1 MRRRLLYLA
10 ACVVVASTVLTSHAA
25 EEGPDSHTQPFLDG
39 CLRTNTV
46 ITLIPN
52 EWVYVNRAQV
62 LAARLA
68 GDKNA
73 GRATVQGVVRD
84 MHPAGD
90 DEFIAHDYND
100 IDVDVA
106 VDPQYLKYVST
117 GNGDGEIGTE
127 WEEARVPTWAWPQI
141 GDRVEESGSWIW
153 DCGHWGNGP
162 ADPTPGG
169 LAEFIPGDPVETIPD
184 LASGGKTIA
193 GESTELHPLYELATY
208 RAQAA
213 GLLGN
218 STHGQVLSRLD
229 AWISGDGTPALSEE
243 ECDLLGLPP
252 ATILALGSSV
262 CSRYRDVGGTYRYT
276 LHLGPKPTP
285 GSKIVV
291 NDLIVHPETDP
302 DLAKAATSLVKITPH
317 PQNGTVDVTFTL
329 PHRASPPVHF
339 GVSVEAGWTHA
350 AAAVHH
356 VVTVD
361 SLHVNATLD
370 GKTEPSLYP
379 GGTALGDNRPKEITP
394 DPGEWVMFVDA
405 NGHWLQVSP
414 DLRSVQGNHF
424 NQVHAGDQFNNVL
437 RFDFW
442 LPAGV
447 EPTLLVSGRECDIP
461 FIDCS
466 KDRYGAPV
474 TDLSH
479 PFTELGFND
488 KPGRIEDQAQKDA
501 NYPLV
506 IPADGRPHT
515 YTPPVNPSAS
525 SSDERYSDHSCG
537 GPCYTVTVTAS

>member
-1 MRRRLLYLA
+1 MRRLLLLIS
-10 ACVVVASTVLTSHAA
+10 VVVLVAGSAAAA
-25 EEGPDSHTQPFLDG
+25 EPGPNSHTQPFLDG
-39 CLRTNTV
+39 CQRTNAV

-68 GDKNA
+68 GDRTA

-100 IDVDVA
+100 IDTDVA

-117 GNGDGEIGTE
+117 GNGDDEIGTE

-153 DCGHWGNGP
+153 DCGHWGNGS

-184 LASGGKTIA
+184 LVSGGKTIH
-193 GESTELHPLYELATY
+193 GESTELHPLYELATF
-208 RAQAA
+208 RAHAA
-213 GLLGN
+213 GLLGKGK
-218 STHGQVLSRLD
+218 SGQVLSRLD

-252 ATILALGSSV
+252 AAIVALGTSV
-262 CSRYRDVGGTYRYT
+262 CSRYQDVGGTYSYT
-276 LHLGPKPTP
+276 MHLGPKPTT

-291 NDLIVHPETDP
+291 NDLIVHPETDA
-302 DLAKAATSLVKITPH
+302 DLAKAALSLVKITLH
-317 PQNGTVDVTFTL
+317 PEDGTVGVRFTL

-339 GVSVEAGWTHA
+339 GISVEAGWTHG

-356 VVTVD
+356 LVTID
-361 SLHVNATLD
+361 GLHINATLD
-370 GKTEPSLYP
+370 GNSEPSLYP
-379 GGTALGDNRPKEITP
+379 GGTALGDNRPKEIAP
-394 DPGEWVMFVDA
+394 DPGEWVMFAAA
-405 NGHWLQVSP
+405 NGHWLQVAP
-414 DLRSVQGNHF
+414 GLQSVQGDHF
-424 NQVHAGDQFNNVL
+424 NQVKTGDQFNNVL
-437 RFDFW
+437 RFDYW

-447 EPTLLVSGRECDIP
+447 ETTLLISGRECDIP
-461 FIDCS
+461 LMDCT

-474 TDLSH
+474 TDLSN
-479 PFTELGFND
+479 PFHELGFND
-488 KPGRIEDQAQKDA
+488 KPGRIEDRTQTDA

-506 IPADGRPHT
+506 IPADGQPHV
-515 YTPPVNPSAS
+515 YAPRVNPSS
-525 SSDERYSDHSCG
+525 TSSDERFSDHSCG
-537 GPCYTVTVTAS
+537 GPCYTVTVTTT